1 MESVVTEEQL
11 KAHLMSTDDH
21 FRQLIEQHHT
31 LDAQVAAL
39 ESKSLLTE
47 EEMVEEA
54 RLKKLKLRAKDEIQA
69 ILHRS

>member
-31 LDAQVAAL
+31 LDSQVAAL

-47 EEMVEEA
+47 AEMVEEA
-54 RLKKLKLRAKDEIQA
+54 RLKKLKLRMKDEIQA
-69 ILHRS
+69 ILHRH